1 MPAKKTTTVKKKIA
15 TKTPRKT
22 PTSKPKERVFPSSV
36 DDGVIG
42 ETLAKEAQQN
52 A

>member
-1 MPAKKTTTVKKKIA
+1 MPAKKATTVKKTA
-15 TKTPRKT
+15 TKK
-22 PTSKPKERVFPSSV
+22 PTARKPKERMFPASV

-42 ETLAKEAQQN
+42 ETLAKEAQKD

>member
-1 MPAKKTTTVKKKIA
+1 MPKATTAKRKTATKKKAAPKAPKVKKV
-15 TKTPRKT
+15 
-22 PTSKPKERVFPSSV
+22 ERVFPSSV
-36 DDGVIG
+36 DDGVIA